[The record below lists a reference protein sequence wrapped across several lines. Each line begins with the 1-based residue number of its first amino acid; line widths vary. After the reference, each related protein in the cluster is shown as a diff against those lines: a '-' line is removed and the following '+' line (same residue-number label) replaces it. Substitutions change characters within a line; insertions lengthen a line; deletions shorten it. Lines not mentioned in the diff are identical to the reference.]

1 MTDTPDT
8 TPEPQ
13 LQEVEATPAQPETPV
28 VPPPRV
34 AEALQMLM
42 DRENKIRETETAVKQ
57 QQGEIERARK
67 LLEMAKANPLQF
79 LHDAGTSYE
88 DITTQ
93 VMQGNRPDP
102 MVKMQAELANI
113 RAELGVRQEREEA
126 SRRQAALDEAR
137 RLVSEFVDTS
147 DQYPM
152 TKAAG
157 MQNLVFER
165 IQDHYNKT
173 GQTLS
178 ESSAAKEIEDYLSG
192 VVDKLAELEAV
203 RNRFTHGGGATE
215 SPDVKQLANTLT
227 NAHSAANPTRKD
239 GGSLTDSQSLLR
251 AASLLRYVDNT

>member
-1 MTDTPDT
+1 
-8 TPEPQ
+8 
-13 LQEVEATPAQPETPV
+13 
-28 VPPPRV
+28 
-34 AEALQMLM
+34 
-42 DRENKIRETETAVKQ
+42 
-57 QQGEIERARK
+57 
-67 LLEMAKANPLQF
+67 
-79 LHDAGTSYE
+79 
-88 DITTQ
+88 
-93 VMQGNRPDP
+93 MQGNRPDP

-152 TKAAG
+152 TRAAG

-192 VVDKLAELEAV
+192 VVDKLATLDAV
-203 RNRFTHGGGATE
+203 RNRFVASEGATE
-215 SPDVKQLANTLT
+215 EPEVTQLANTLT
-227 NAHSAANPTRKD
+227 NAHSASNPTRTNGDTLSHSESIK
-239 GGSLTDSQSLLR
+239 R
-251 AASLLRYVDNT
+251 AAAMLKFVDNT

>member
-42 DRENKIRETETAVKQ
+42 DRENKIRETETSVKQ

-67 LLEMAKANPLQF
+67 LLDMAKANPLQF

-152 TKAAG
+152 TRAAG

-192 VVDKLAELEAV
+192 VVDKLATLEAV
-203 RNRFTHGGGATE
+203 RNRFVASEGATE
-215 SPDVKQLANTLT
+215 EPEVTQLANTLT
-227 NAHSAANPTRKD
+227 NAHSASNPTRTNGDTLSHSESIK
-239 GGSLTDSQSLLR
+239 R
-251 AASLLRYVDNT
+251 AAAMLKFVDNT